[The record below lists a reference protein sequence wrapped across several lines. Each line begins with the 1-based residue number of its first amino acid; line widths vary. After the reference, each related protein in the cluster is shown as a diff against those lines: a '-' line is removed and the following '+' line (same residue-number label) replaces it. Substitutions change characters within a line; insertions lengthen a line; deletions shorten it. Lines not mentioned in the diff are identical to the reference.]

1 MKLNHVLKGLDSYTV
16 KGDRYTDIS
25 SLLYDS
31 KQIRPGGVF
40 FAIKGENLNG
50 ADFIDEAIERGASCI
65 VSESDFITYKSI
77 TKVIVDDVRK
87 SCAVIADNF
96 YQHPSSK
103 IDITGITGTNGKTT
117 ILYLISAIME
127 RSGFKCGSIG
137 TISYNI
143 GERRIPAIN
152 TTPSAIMTHMFLH
165 DMEKSGI
172 KNCVMEISS
181 HSLIQHRVD
190 RIKFKTAIFTNLSKE
205 HLDYHKDMESYFMAK
220 SQLFCMLKPDGI
232 AIVNYDDEYGK
243 RLIESISKEVITYGM
258 SDGADIKAY
267 DIKTSIKGTHF
278 KVSFNE
284 AVFGIKTQLIGEHN
298 IYNILAAIAYAVSN
312 KIDIETIIQTI
323 SLFSGVPGRLERVD
337 TTGCGF
343 EVFIDYAHT
352 DDALS
357 NVLEALKKIAKSRI
371 IVVFGCGGNRDKTK
385 RPRMGKI
392 ASEKSDYV
400 IITSDNPRREDPE
413 AILEDI
419 VKGIPKDFNNY
430 KVCLDRKEAI
440 KEAIRM
446 ACNDDIVLI
455 AGKGHEKY
463 QIFKDATIPF
473 DDKMLAEELLEAS
486 MSKEKLKNV

>member
-1 MKLNHVLKGLDSYTV
+1 MKLNQILKGLDSYTV
-16 KGDRYTDIS
+16 KGDRYIDIS
-25 SLLYDS
+25 SLSYDS
-31 KQIRPGGVF
+31 KQVKLGGLF
-40 FAIKGENLNG
+40 FAIKGENQNG
-50 ADFIDEAIERGASCI
+50 ADFIDEAIERGAFCV
-65 VSESDFITYKSI
+65 VSSSDFITYKSI

-103 IDITGITGTNGKTT
+103 VDIVGITGTNGKTT
-117 ILYLISAIME
+117 VLYLILAIMDMA
-127 RSGFKCGSIG
+127 GFKCGSLG

-165 DMEKSGI
+165 EMEKSGI
-172 KNCVMEISS
+172 KNCAMEVSS
-181 HSLIQHRVD
+181 HSLIQSRVD
-190 RIKFKTAIFTNLSKE
+190 CIKFQAAIFTNLTKE

-220 SQLFCMLKPDGI
+220 SQLFDMLKPDGI
-232 AIVNYDDEYGK
+232 AIVNDDDEYGK
-243 RLIESISKEVITYGM
+243 RLIKSISKEIITYGM
-258 SDGADIKAY
+258 SDAADVNAY
-267 DIKTSIKGTHF
+267 DIKTSIKGTCF

-284 AVFGIKTQLIGEHN
+284 TVFDIKTELIGEYN
-298 IYNILAAIAYAVSN
+298 IYNILAAVSYAIAY
-312 KIDIETIIQTI
+312 KIDTQTI
-323 SLFSGVPGRLERVD
+323 SQTISQFSGVPGRLERAD

-357 NVLEALKKIAKSRI
+357 NVLEALKKIAKSKI

-385 RPRMGKI
+385 RPRMGKVV
-392 ASEKSDYV
+392 SEKSDYF
-400 IITSDNPRREDPE
+400 IITSDNPRTESLE
-413 AILEDI
+413 SIHEDI
-419 VKGIPKDFNNY
+419 VKGIPRDFTNY

-440 KEAIRM
+440 KEAISM

-463 QIFKDATIPF
+463 QIFKDVTLPF
-473 DDKMLAEELLEAS
+473 DDRQVTEELLEILT
-486 MSKEKLKNV
+486 SKEKLKSV